1 MSDNIHRGSDFNDFL
16 TEEIA
21 KDSGPNKQKWLC
33 DKISGDWLDKDWIIE
48 ITMIECLRHFVEEED
63 GLVKLTTLQEQYN
76 DLFSAYEYI
85 VTKYDKRAEM
95 IANMS
100 TTSTVKEISAMLDT
114 QEKEKEDA
122 VKKIW
127 KHYRHMWT

>member
-1 MSDNIHRGSDFNDFL
+1 
-16 TEEIA
+16 
-21 KDSGPNKQKWLC
+21 
-33 DKISGDWLDKDWIIE
+33 LDKDWIIE
-48 ITMIECLRHFVEEED
+48 ITLIECLRHFVEEED

-85 VTKYDKRAEM
+85 VTKYDKRAEV
-95 IANMS
+95 IINMS